1 MDRPLLGFAGILVAN
16 LVAALDAA
24 SLSVALPTIASELQ
38 TTSIEAYWAGTAFV
52 LSSAACQ
59 PLFPASSNAL
69 GRRPVVIFALAL
81 LIIGTIVCGSAH
93 NVSALLAGRTIQ
105 GVSTLW
111 LLDAL
116 GKLADLRSS
125 RRSVEAGSSR

>member
-1 MDRPLLGFAGILVAN
+1 MDRPLFGFAGILVAN

-59 PLFPASSNAL
+59 PLFPAFSNAL
-69 GRRPVVIFALAL
+69 GRRPVVIFALSL

-105 GVSTLW
+105 GVGTLW
-111 LLDAL
+111 SLDAFVMFANL
-116 GKLADLRSS
+116 CSS
-125 RRSVEAGSSR
+125 RRLAEAESSQ